1 MRKLVSVVVIGS
13 VLILVAV
20 AAQAQLPGEVIR
32 ASIPFSFEVH
42 GRVLPAGRYEISRI
56 SDEPMGLMIRN
67 IDHMRNEALFET
79 EPVYENARS
88 SKNEIVFKRYG
99 DTYFL
104 SEVESAG
111 EQTARE
117 VYPSRAERRLLNE
130 SAKNHV
136 QPQTVTVAWN

>member
-13 VLILVAV
+13 VLILATAAV
-20 AAQAQLPGEVIR
+20 QAQLPGTVIR
-32 ASIPFSFEVH
+32 ASIPFDFEVH
-42 GRVLPAGRYEISRI
+42 GRTLPAGRYEISRI

-79 EPVYENARS
+79 EPVYENYRS

-117 VYPSRAERRLLNE
+117 VYPSRAERHLLSE
-130 SAKNHV
+130 SAKNNV
-136 QPQTVTVAWN
+136 QPQTVTVTCN